1 MVRSRRSSVAEAH
14 EIYKKYH
21 RHYDLGDGDG
31 DGEGGVDDTD
41 IFTAAEKKHH
51 TDSTA
56 LALGGR
62 DHRPLGDTFPM
73 YHRVMKTGVIYATS
87 RAAVRGFRADKEG
100 SWAK

>member
-1 MVRSRRSSVAEAH
+1 MARSRRSSVAEAH

-21 RHYDLGDGDG
+21 RHYDLSNG
-31 DGEGGVDDTD
+31 DGEDGGADDTD
-41 IFTAAEKKHH
+41 IFTAVEKKNHA
-51 TDSTA
+51 DSTTA
-56 LALGGR
+56 VLGGR
-62 DHRPLGDTFPM
+62 DHQPLGDRFPM